1 MSPRTK
7 QEPSIEADGHG
18 VKVHDPTVRLLDEHG
33 CIEELMEKDC

>member
-7 QEPSIEADGHG
+7 QELIQADGHV